1 MTFRGEAVLVT
12 GAASGIGKAFVLTH
26 AAARV
31 PVAAV
36 DVDEK
41 GLRELSSLSPWI
53 RAWIC
58 DVRDPDAVGA
68 VVRDV
73 EEQVGAV
80 DRVVNSAGVA
90 PVASLL
96 STTSDE
102 VRRVME
108 INYMGTVNS
117 CRVVLPRMTS
127 RGRGEIV
134 NLASIAGWIP
144 TRGLGAYSASKFAVV
159 AYSEV
164 LAAEVR
170 GAGVKVCC
178 VCPSLVHTPMGASVA
193 EGLTGETQVIGM
205 VDPLDVVD
213 ETEEAL
219 ERGELFAFPG
229 WVPKVAVRLRRVW
242 PRLAGEIVDRAV
254 GRSR

>member
-1 MTFRGEAVLVT
+1 MTFRGDAVLVT
-12 GAASGIGKAFVLTH
+12 GAAKGIGRAFALTH

-31 PVAAV
+31 GVAAV
-36 DVDEK
+36 DVDEE
-41 GLRELSSLSPWI
+41 GLRELCSLSPWI

-58 DVRDPDAVGA
+58 DVRDPEAVGA

-96 STTSDE
+96 SSTSEE

-108 INYMGTVNS
+108 INYLGTVNV
-117 CRVVLPRMTS
+117 CRAVLPRMTS
-127 RGRGEIV
+127 RGRGEVV

-144 TRGLGAYSASKFAVV
+144 TKGLGAYSASKFAVV
-159 AYSEV
+159 AFSEV
-164 LAAEVR
+164 LAAEAR

-193 EGLTGETQVIGM
+193 EGLTGRTQVIGM
-205 VDPLDVVD
+205 VDALDVVD
-213 ETEEAL
+213 ETEDAL
-219 ERGELFAFPG
+219 ERGELFVFPG
-229 WVPKVAVRLRRVW
+229 WVPKLAVRLRRAW
-242 PRLAGEIVDRAV
+242 PRLASEVVDRAV
-254 GRSR
+254 GTSL